1 MKTLTKCFTT
11 SVLKTTFAA
20 ALISLASVSAHA
32 ACKDSV
38 VLVHGNA
45 GSPSDWNNTKNEL
58 LSNGYSSSQ
67 IITPSWGSSNA
78 ANNNHSGSE
87 ETPVRSAIQSAI
99 SSSCTGKIDV
109 IGHSMG
115 VTLAAQQIIK
125 LGVSN
130 KVNTFVGVAGAWRGL
145 LSCGVYPY
153 NVWTPTCGSQGLS
166 VGSPFLGTIN
176 NKTIA
181 SKVYSIK
188 SWVDQIVCG
197 TGTCYVYGKHS
208 SHISGENAS
217 YSYNYGH
224 FGLQMYTS
232 SKQVS
237 LIQ

>member
-1 MKTLTKCFTT
+1 MKTLTKCSTA
-11 SVLKTTFAA
+11 SILKTTLAA
-20 ALISLASVSAHA
+20 VVISLTSFSAHA
-32 ACKDSV
+32 ACTDSV

-45 GSPSDWNNTKNEL
+45 GSPSDWDNTKSEL
-58 LSNGYSSSQ
+58 ISSGYSTSQ
-67 IITPSWGSSNA
+67 IVIPSWGGSNA
-78 ANNNHSGSE
+78 ASNDHNGTE

-125 LGVSN
+125 LNVSN
-130 KVNTFVGVAGAWRGL
+130 KVDTFVGVAGAWRGL

-153 NVWTPTCGSQGLS
+153 NVWSTTCGRYGLS
-166 VGSPFLGTIN
+166 VGSPFLGTIK

-188 SWVDQIVCG
+188 SYVDQIVCG
-197 TGTCYVYGKHS
+197 TGTCLVYGKHS
-208 SHISGENAS
+208 SQIDGENSS

-232 SKQVS
+232 DKQVQ